1 MTTLLYSEVE
11 EDLRAAVRQAVTSG
25 SPDLWR
31 TLSVEIGCAG
41 LAVPEDRGG
50 AGGSWREVAVV
61 AEELGRGVAALPP
74 ARSSDASPGG
84 SAPVPFLGSVLAT
97 AALLAIE
104 PTDGRA
110 ADILAKVAS
119 GGLVAV
125 LALPLATPPGA
136 PVPGGRVPGTVVR
149 DGDLLTGRVPGVADA
164 GAADLLLVPTPD
176 GLFAVEADHAERVAV
191 TALDQTRPLFD
202 VVLDGSPATPVA
214 DASAAVGAHAT
225 ERARRAALT
234 AGAVILASEQLGV
247 ATWCLESTVD
257 YVKHRYQFARPV
269 GSFQAVKHRLAQ
281 LWVEVTQARAVARYA
296 AGCLADGDPDTAVAA
311 SLAQAHCGPVAVRA
325 AEEAVQLHGGIGFTW
340 EHPTHWYLKR
350 AKSSS
355 IALGTATQH
364 RAALAALLDLPPA
377 AG

>member
-1 MTTLLYSEVE
+1 VTTLLYSEVE
-11 EDLRAAVRQAVTSG
+11 EDLRAAGRQAVGRAG
-25 SPDLWR
+25 STDLWR
-31 TLSVEIGCAG
+31 TLSVEIGCSG

-74 ARSSDASPGG
+74 AGASGGAASGGTG
-84 SAPVPFLGSVLAT
+84 SAGAAAAAAASAGAVPFLGTTLAT
-97 AALLAIE
+97 AALLAVE
-104 PTDGRA
+104 QTDL
-110 ADILAKVAS
+110 LAKVAS

-125 LALPLATPPGA
+125 LALPLATAPGA
-136 PVPGGRVPGTVVR
+136 PVPDSVAGEGDSLSGR
-149 DGDLLTGRVPGVADA
+149 LSGVADA
-164 GAADLLLVPTPD
+164 GAADVLLVPTTS
-176 GLFAVEADHAERVAV
+176 GLFAVEAGSVTLVPV

-202 VVLDGSPATPVA
+202 VVLDGAPATLVA
-214 DASAAVGAHAT
+214 GPEAVAGAW
-225 ERARRAALT
+225 RAALT

-257 YVKHRYQFARPV
+257 YVKTRYQFARPV

-296 AGCLADGDPDTAVAA
+296 AGCLADGDPDLAVAA
-311 SLAQAHCGPVAVRA
+311 SLAQAHCGPIAVRA

-355 IALGTATQH
+355 IALGTAAQH
-364 RAALAALLDLPPA
+364 RAALAALVNLPPA
-377 AG
+377 